1 MKPLTL
7 IMLASA
13 AAMSFA
19 AAEEKKTVGEKTKD
33 ALRKAGDATKDAGQA
48 VVDGT
53 KKAGKALVDAVT
65 PDSDAKKVEVK
76 LDSSGIDMPAKLEA
90 GKTAFVVKNAGKEKH
105 NFRVHGDG
113 VDEKFLLDVKP
124 DDSKVMHVN
133 LKPGTYQIT
142 CPNHEDMKRTL
153 TVE

>member
-65 PDSDAKKVEVK
+65 PDSDAKK
-76 LDSSGIDMPAKLEA
+76 SRSNS
-90 GKTAFVVKNAGKEKH
+90 TAAA
-105 NFRVHGDG
+105 
-113 VDEKFLLDVKP
+113 
-124 DDSKVMHVN
+124 S
-133 LKPGTYQIT
+133 T
-142 CPNHEDMKRTL
+142 CPPNWKL
-153 TVE
+153 AKPLLW